1 MFAKPN
7 GPNAWG
13 GDFGLWGQRHFSQP
27 RGWSF
32 GDFLNCFTAVR
43 CWYSGDTG
51 MTEDRGKTYRIK
63 KVLDQAVDLLA
74 VPQTWYFYLPSL
86 LWQLLF
92 QDITHF
98 STSQFH
104 PISQCQ
110 GDDSVAS
117 DPLSI
122 ETCGCTVVPGSLCV
136 AQIWMPEPGPALEG
150 HAIHSNGTMEP
161 QNGSTDE
168 RTATLKCPKC
178 AEWNHTRYW
187 QRNSHLTIWVTLA
200 LFGDSDSIEFTVYEF
215 MKFQISQLP
224 LMLGCRMLLLAP
236 PLRLHNTCDVPL
248 ELKLAASYEEFGRLL
263 PSFTHSKELVDAV
276 VLVYPGWQNMTNCDT
291 VILYFLRGQ

>member
-168 RTATLKCPKC
+168 QKKLQTIRQGICTRWYVYGPKK
-178 AEWNHTRYW
+178 
-187 QRNSHLTIWVTLA
+187 NS
-200 LFGDSDSIEFTVYEF
+200 
-215 MKFQISQLP
+215 KF
-224 LMLGCRMLLLAP
+224 R
-236 PLRLHNTCDVPL
+236 
-248 ELKLAASYEEFGRLL
+248 L
-263 PSFTHSKELVDAV
+263 PSFRVYHSLSVWEDNLIFVWKTPLKALGKPQFIWCQIFDQLV
-276 VLVYPGWQNMTNCDT
+276 Q
-291 VILYFLRGQ
+291 ILRHHRAWIKI